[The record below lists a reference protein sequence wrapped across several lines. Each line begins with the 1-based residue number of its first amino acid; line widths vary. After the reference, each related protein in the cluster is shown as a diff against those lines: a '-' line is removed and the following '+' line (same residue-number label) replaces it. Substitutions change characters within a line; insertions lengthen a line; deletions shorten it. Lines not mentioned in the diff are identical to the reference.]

1 MKNLLKKWNELSI
14 VKRILIGLVIGIIL
28 SWVIVLGIALKMLQ
42 PSIKKIHNI
51 QIIY

>member
-28 SWVIVLGIALKMLQ
+28 SLVIVLGIALKNATTQ
-42 PSIKKIHNI
+42 HKKIHNI